1 MVGRK
6 MLVMIISYTGT
17 PCSASP
23 LPQPGIQR
31 QGTSLPETP
40 DGKDHPQSKLGPHWA
55 THSWGASRGSL
66 AWAGS
71 QLHLPPPGTQ
81 TSAPAPWH
89 LEEGWDTSRP
99 PSQPERAPCS
109 RCPTARSNGSPGVA
123 LAAGETDTVTT
134 CELAWPIQRGV
145 GESSWCLGLPAP
157 LRPVCTAE
165 VLGDPAWPQPWLY
178 WCILSSAPFSAEEL
192 MSCFRTS
199 TNLFNLASFL
209 PQIICLPNPSW
220 PSWLWPLTAVS
231 PQPTLN

>member
-134 CELAWPIQRGV
+134 CELAWPVQRGV

-157 LRPVCTAE
+157 EACLHCRSAGRPCLA
-165 VLGDPAWPQPWLY
+165 PALA
-178 WCILSSAPFSAEEL
+178 LL
-192 MSCFRTS
+192 MHFIFC
-199 TNLFNLASFL
+199 SFL
-209 PQIICLPNPSW
+209 SRGAHVLFPDLH
-220 PSWLWPLTAVS
+220 
-231 PQPTLN
+231 